1 MTGTV
6 TDRPDGPGEE
16 FARRG
21 PRAIRLALKVLLVG
35 FVCYLSTEVGFAHK
49 VPPHYISAL
58 WPTGAI
64 LFSVLVVAPVRHWW
78 AYIVAAYFT
87 SVLNDVRAGFPVSA
101 LLFIVAGIMEILI
114 AAVGVRRFAD
124 GLRAFE
130 SLRSLVAYLVIAAVL
145 APLLSA
151 FVGAFAGG
159 TENYWFYWRV
169 WFLSESLAY
178 LMLAPAILTGIGAA
192 RAARGKPARARV
204 FEAFLI
210 GGGLLAIG
218 FRAFAWPDPAEA
230 SVPALVYLP
239 LPFLLWAAVRFG
251 PAGVNAS
258 LLIVAL
264 LSISATVQGLG
275 PFATSSRRPRTCS
288 RSSSS
293 SS

>member
-1 MTGTV
+1 M
-6 TDRPDGPGEE
+6 
-16 FARRG
+16 
-21 PRAIRLALKVLLVG
+21 
-35 FVCYLSTEVGFAHK
+35 
-49 VPPHYISAL
+49 
-58 WPTGAI
+58 
-64 LFSVLVVAPVRHWW
+64 
-78 AYIVAAYFT
+78 
-87 SVLNDVRAGFPVSA
+87 
-101 LLFIVAGIMEILI
+101 
-114 AAVGVRRFAD
+114 RRFTD

-264 LSISATVQGLG
+264 LSISATVQGHG
-275 PFATSSRRPRTCS
+275 PFATAVPPRTCS